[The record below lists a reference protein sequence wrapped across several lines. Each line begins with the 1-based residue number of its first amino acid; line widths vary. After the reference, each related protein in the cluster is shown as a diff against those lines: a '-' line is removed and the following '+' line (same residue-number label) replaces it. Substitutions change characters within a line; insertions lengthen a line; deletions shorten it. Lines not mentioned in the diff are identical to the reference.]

1 MRLTVTIIIL
11 SFVLGGCAFHRGP
24 EAEVHFAQESEPQSL
39 SGSFE
44 NEGDPSGKLSH
55 KFFGYAPIL
64 TNRSDTEITHDKI
77 DIIQISPTAM
87 GILVRAIKGECFIA
101 EKELLLGRDFKIEEG
116 KLIIEKDSH
125 LLTRGAGDIT
135 VGPSTSKTML
145 GIDVDGHL
153 IWKRQDYAAVL
164 VGFMIPALISDVV
177 EQRFARVGVDQ
188 NKTYNR
194 CISEE

>member
-1 MRLTVTIIIL
+1 MRLTVTIITL
-11 SFVLGGCAFHRGP
+11 SIVLLGCAFHRGP
-24 EAEVHFAQESEPQSL
+24 DAEVHLAQASEAQSL
-39 SGSFE
+39 SGSFQ
-44 NEGDPSGKLSH
+44 NGGDPSGKLSH
-55 KFFGYAPIL
+55 KFFGYGPIM
-64 TNRSDTEITHDKI
+64 TNRSDTEITHDEI
-77 DIIQISPTAM
+77 DIIQISPTAR
-87 GILVRAIKGECFIA
+87 GILVRAIKGGCFIT

-116 KLIIEKDSH
+116 KLVIETDTH

-177 EQRFARVGVDQ
+177 EQRFARVDVDQ
-188 NKTYNR
+188 NTTYNR
-194 CISEE
+194 CISNE